1 MSFDPHIVEIVNEG
15 LVTEFELDPAVLKP
29 EARLVDDLGMD
40 SLDLMDMVLLLQ
52 NTFGVQ
58 LREEKRIRDVRTL
71 ADVYSLIGVIKQEM
85 GV

>member
-1 MSFDPHIVEIVNEG
+1 VSFDPHIAEIVNEG

-52 NTFGVQ
+52 NAFGVQ

-71 ADVYSLIGVIKQEM
+71 ADVYSLIGVIKQEL

>member
-1 MSFDPHIVEIVNEG
+1 MSFDPHIAEIVNEG

-52 NTFGVQ
+52 NAFGVQ

-71 ADVYSLIGVIKQEM
+71 ADVYMLIGVIKQEL